1 MGINQLVSLD
11 FPLALITSKKES
23 LIFTHKLHEPRT
35 RSPLI
40 SWSKCSLAAARESTP
55 YNLGWSRDKEAG
67 FCRNCIHAHR
77 PKLD

>member
-23 LIFTHKLHEPRT
+23 LIFTHKPHEPRT

-40 SWSKCSLAAARESTP
+40 SWSTQLQLEKSASLR
-55 YNLGWSRDKEAG
+55 LVQR
-67 FCRNCIHAHR
+67 
-77 PKLD
+77 